1 MSWHIC
7 FKIYFKNKFFFY
19 YFFYQ
24 DTLITIKHSQNPCRK
39 CIIIS
44 IISIISERNPKKNT
58 ADVSKGHDYLHSR
71 LFEMSDSS
79 KP

>member
-7 FKIYFKNKFFFY
+7 FKIYFKNKFSFIIFFIK
-19 YFFYQ
+19 
-24 DTLITIKHSQNPCRK
+24 TLITIKHSQNPCRK